1 LVNEINPQ
9 KPISVSQQPKQA
21 VKTSAGASSAAK
33 NTAQGATQV
42 ATQVASTPR
51 SAVSLAIAAG
61 LPADKLSASIISFA
75 RFFSL
80 PLKPQLLADI
90 RRNALMPQASQQAA
104 SQKSAPQTAA
114 QSAQSLS
121 LSAAA
126 AESKG
131 VELQPKALLQYAQA
145 IDPESEQKHN
155 EEQHRK
161 HQNKDQDEQI
171 TPDSLKKMAQEY
183 TEKNPLLEILNTL
196 PGKNGQR
203 WIVIPLDFSKDN
215 RDFKVSMRV
224 LLNDCQIANRAVCM
238 ALDVLDDKKQR
249 FVFVMDSANEKPVK
263 LTIYHQHEIQFKN
276 QARAKEELSRLFE
289 IPAEH
294 VFIVCNAETFP
305 HETGCD
311 ENFQAVDEEV

>member
-1 LVNEINPQ
+1 MVNEIKLQ
-9 KPISVSQQPKQA
+9 KPISISQQPKQA
-21 VKTSAGASSAAK
+21 AKTSAGVTAAAAAK
-33 NTAQGATQV
+33 TAAPI
-42 ATQVASTPR
+42 PR

-61 LPADKLSASIISFA
+61 LPADKLSASIVSFA

-80 PLKPQLLADI
+80 PLKPQLLAEI
-90 RRNALMPQASQQAA
+90 RRQTLMPQAPQQAA
-104 SQKSAPQTAA
+104 SQSASQAA
-114 QSAQSLS
+114 PQSAQSLS

-145 IDPESEQKHN
+145 IDPESEQKQN

-171 TPDSLKKMAQEY
+171 TSDSLKKMALEY

-215 RDFKVSMRV
+215 RDFKVFMRV
-224 LLNDCQIANRAVCM
+224 LLNDCQITNRAVCM

-249 FVFVMDSANEKPVK
+249 FVFVMDSANEKITK
-263 LTIYHQHEIQFKN
+263 LTVYHQQKVSLQN
-276 QARAKEELSRLFE
+276 QNRTKEELSRLFE

-294 VFIVCNAETFP
+294 IFIVCSEERFP
-305 HETGCD
+305 HESGCD
-311 ENFQAVDEEV
+311 ENFQVIDEEV